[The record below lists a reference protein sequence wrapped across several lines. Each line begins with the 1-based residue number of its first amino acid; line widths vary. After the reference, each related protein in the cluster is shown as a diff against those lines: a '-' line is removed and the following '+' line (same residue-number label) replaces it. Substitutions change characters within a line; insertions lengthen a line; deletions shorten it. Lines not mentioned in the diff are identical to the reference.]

1 MSRKRGQK
9 RNNPAYFVPNSF
21 LSHTATDSWY
31 VLIWAEQGVVGLMLH
46 LFILFYTIIKASW
59 NIMFRIVNPLVK
71 LKMMA
76 LTSGMFGI
84 MVASFGNAVLGQMP
98 TSILIYTSMALIL
111 NSKVF
116 DSEYQGRVS
125 ELDNTKNSG
134 LTDAINP
141 VTNSTNK

>member
-1 MSRKRGQK
+1 
-9 RNNPAYFVPNSF
+9 
-21 LSHTATDSWY
+21 
-31 VLIWAEQGVVGLMLH
+31 
-46 LFILFYTIIKASW
+46 
-59 NIMFRIVNPLVK
+59 MFRIVNPLVK

-84 MVASFGNAVLGQMP
+84 MVASYGNAVLGQMP

-125 ELDNTKNSG
+125 ELDNTKNSF
-134 LTDAINP
+134 LTDASIP